1 MIDFLSTYLVYI
13 KTFFKSR
20 AEYKT
25 SFVLGMASNF
35 YCYFITYMSYWVL
48 TSGVNTVEGWD
59 FSDLSI
65 LYGLSLITYSISGT
79 LIWYSAYSLEDLI
92 ISGQLDIMLLRP
104 QGLIRQMV
112 FQRFGDTFLG
122 QILVTVIFL
131 CAAFAQRTERLSLP
145 MVFYLVLAIVG
156 GIFLQTG
163 SMILFGSFSFWTMK
177 SGALIDLLFY
187 DLRGM
192 TNYPLALYPR
202 ALRIF
207 LTFVLPWAFI
217 NYYPTLLIT
226 GKNMTVYETVLGMIA
241 PLVGVL
247 WFLLGMAVFRTGL
260 KRYTGAGG

>member
-1 MIDFLSTYLVYI
+1 MIDFLSTYAVYI
-13 KTFFKSR
+13 KTFFKAR

-25 SFVLGMASNF
+25 SFVLGMVSNF

-48 TSGVNTVEGWD
+48 MNGVDTVGGWD

-79 LIWYSAYSLEDLI
+79 LIWYSAYFLEDLI

-104 QGLIRQMV
+104 QGLIRQMI

-122 QILVTVIFL
+122 QIVVTVIFL
-131 CAAFAQRTERLSLP
+131 CAAFTTRAEALNLQ
-145 MVFYLVLAIVG
+145 MGFYLILAIIG
-156 GIFLQTG
+156 GIFMQTG
-163 SMILFGSFSFWTMK
+163 SMILFGAFSFWTMK

-187 DLRGM
+187 DLRNM
-192 TNYPLALYPR
+192 THYPLALYPKG
-202 ALRIF
+202 LRIF

-226 GKNMTVYETVLGMIA
+226 EKNMAVYETVLGMIA
-241 PLVGVL
+241 PFVGVL
-247 WFLLGMAVFRTGL
+247 WFILAMAVFRQGL
-260 KRYTGAGG
+260 KRYTGGGG

>member
-104 QGLIRQMV
+104 QGLIRQMI

-131 CAAFAQRTERLSLP
+131 CAAFAQRAERLSLP

-226 GKNMTVYETVLGMIA
+226 GKNITVFETGWGMRAPVGGGVWCRLGRA
-241 PLVGVL
+241 GVGS
-247 WFLLGMAVFRTGL
+247 GL